1 MYLNVTLVVKFSNIT
16 VVYIYYGRW
25 HQWIR
30 FAKCCAESAQACSE
44 TFLCLRIFQL
54 INYIQISDMSSIRR
68 SLIFL
73 KAKQETG
80 RFLRIKYPRSE
91 SF

>member
-30 FAKCCAESAQACSE
+30 FAKCCAESAQACNE
-44 TFLCLRIFQL
+44 HF
-54 INYIQISDMSSIRR
+54 
-68 SLIFL
+68 
-73 KAKQETG
+73 
-80 RFLRIKYPRSE
+80 
-91 SF
+91 